1 MWAVALATAT
11 LAALS
16 AAPAAQAQLG
26 GGVLP
31 LPGGRQVPGYQADDG
46 RGFRNILPPGQ
57 NGLINAPQLGAFV
70 ASGARPPHS
79 DDQLRMYA
87 DLVFATPG
95 IDAAGLDRFFKD
107 ASFGV
112 KPGDVERSYS
122 PRGDVTIVRD
132 RGFGVP
138 HVYGNT
144 RAGSMFGAGYV
155 GGEDRLFFMDV
166 LRNLG
171 RGSLS
176 SFAGGANRSM
186 DRAQWL
192 ETPYTEADLQRQ
204 VDQLDDLYGAE
215 GKQIQDDVTAYVEG
229 INAYIADAKLNPLL
243 MPGEYAA
250 IGKPAGPDPWTA
262 RDVIATAALVGGIF
276 GKGGGSELDSAL
288 AYQAARQRFGRRRGT
303 RVWRDF
309 RAAEDPEAPATVHRK
324 RFPYQAQPK
333 KIRKGSLAL
342 PDRDSVEKAKA
353 VPEEA
358 GAAASGSSGG
368 PLDGLLAFPTANSNA
383 LLVSARESASG
394 RPIAVMG
401 PQTGYFAPQ
410 ILMEIDIH
418 GPGID
423 ARGASFP
430 GVNLYVQLGRGRDY
444 AFSATSAGQDIV
456 DTFASPLCEPGGGQ
470 PTKASM
476 HYRFRGQCVPIE
488 VLERTNSWQPSAGD
502 MAPAGSETLR
512 SERTQLGIV
521 TARATIK
528 GKPVIYTKL
537 RSTYLHEIDS
547 ARGFVDFNDPA
558 KMNNAQDFQRA
569 ASKIGYTFNW
579 LYADDR
585 DIAYYN
591 SGNNPVRSKRV
602 DPSLPTQGRFPWRR
616 YDADANT
623 AAYTS
628 FAAHPN
634 VINQTFLTSWNN
646 KPARGYRAADANFE
660 YTSIYRSE
668 PLDDR
673 IRASIRGSRK
683 MSLAQLVDA
692 METSGV
698 VDVRGDKV
706 LAFLLTALGR
716 QSDPAL
722 RDAIAKLR
730 AWRRDGSL
738 RKDADRDGV
747 YEHTEA
753 IRIMDA
759 WWPKLVDAQFGP
771 VLGEPLLER
780 FLAIKRL
787 DNDPNNG
794 GEHLG
799 SAYQGGTYGLVE
811 KDLRTLLGRKRLRRA
826 GYSRRSANVRG
837 RYSRVYC
844 GATRRRKATLP
855 RCRRALAS
863 SLKSALGMPAQ
874 ELYKDEVCESQPGLG
889 PQDPGRKAFDQYC
902 YDAVRFRPLGAAEQ
916 PLIHW
921 INRPTFQQI
930 VEIESHRPR

>member
-1 MWAVALATAT
+1 MALATAT
-11 LAALS
+11 VACAVT
-16 AAPAAQAQLG
+16 AAPVQAQLG
-26 GGVLP
+26 GGLLP
-31 LPGGRQVPGYQADDG
+31 LPGGQQVPAYQADDG

-57 NGLINAPQLGAFV
+57 NGLINGPQLGAF
-70 ASGARPPHS
+70 AAGGARPAHS
-79 DDQLRMYA
+79 DDQLKMYS

-95 IDAAGLDRFFKD
+95 ISAGNLDNFFKD

-112 KPGDVERSYS
+112 RPGDIERSYS
-122 PRGDVTIVRD
+122 PRGDVTILRD
-132 RGFGVP
+132 KGFGVP
-138 HVYGNT
+138 HVYGT
-144 RAGSMFGAGYV
+144 SRAGSMFGAGYV

-176 SFAGGANRSM
+176 TFAGGANREM
-186 DRAQWL
+186 DREQWL
-192 ETPYTEADLQRQ
+192 QTPYTEADLQRQ

-215 GKQIQDDVTAYVEG
+215 GKQIQDDAAAYVDG
-229 INAYIADAKLNPLL
+229 INAYIQAAKLNPAL

-250 IGKPAGPDPWTA
+250 IGRPAGPEPWSA

-276 GKGGGSELDSAL
+276 GKGGGRELDSAMV
-288 AYQAARQRFGRRRGT
+288 YQEARRRFGKRVGT

-309 RAAEDPEAPATVHRK
+309 RAAEDPEAPTTIRK
-324 RFPYQAQPK
+324 RFPYQVQPK
-333 KIRKGSLAL
+333 RVRKGSVAL
-342 PDRDSVEKAKA
+342 PDRGSVKKSKA
-353 VPEEA
+353 VE
-358 GAAASGSSGG
+358 GASASASTTNR

-383 LLVSARESASG
+383 LLVSARESQSG
-394 RPIAVMG
+394 KPIAVMG

-444 AFSATSAGQDIV
+444 AFSATSAGQDII
-456 DTFASPLCEPGGGQ
+456 DTFAAPLCDPAGGK
-470 PTKASM
+470 PTLASM
-476 HYRFRGQCVPIE
+476 HYRFRGKCEAIE
-488 VLERTNSWQPSAGD
+488 VLERRNTWMSSAGD
-502 MAPAGSETLR
+502 PTPSGSETLR
-512 SERTQLGIV
+512 AERTKLGIV

-528 GKPVIYTKL
+528 GKPVVYTKL
-537 RSTYLHEIDS
+537 RSTYLHEVDS

-558 KMNNAQDFQRA
+558 KMRNAQDFKRA
-569 ASKIGYTFNW
+569 AAKIGYAFNW

-591 SGNNPVRSKRV
+591 SGNNPVRAKGV
-602 DPSLPTQGRFPWRR
+602 DTSLPTQSKFPWRR
-616 YDADANT
+616 YDADNNLAR
-623 AAYTS
+623 YTS

-634 VINQTFLTSWNN
+634 VTNQSFLTSWNN
-646 KPARGYRAADANFE
+646 KQAPGFRAADANFE

-673 IRASIRGSRK
+673 IRAKIRGKSK
-683 MSLAQLVDA
+683 MNLPQLVDA

-698 VDVRGDKV
+698 VDLRADKV
-706 LAFLLTALGR
+706 LPFLLTALGKPR
-716 QSDPAL
+716 DPAL
-722 RDAIAKLR
+722 RGAMAKLR

-738 RKDADRDGV
+738 RKDANRDGV

-753 IRIMDA
+753 IRILDA
-759 WWPKLVDAQFGP
+759 WWPKLVEAQFAP
-771 VLGEPLLER
+771 TLGKPLLER
-780 FLAIKRL
+780 FLDIKRL
-787 DNDPNNG
+787 DNDPNNH

-826 GYSRRSANVRG
+826 GFSRGLASVRG
-837 RYSRVYC
+837 KYSRVYC
-844 GATRRRKATLP
+844 GATKRRKATL
-855 RCRRALAS
+855 RHCRRALSS
-863 SLKSALGMPAQ
+863 SLKSALGVGADK
-874 ELYKDEVCESQPGLG
+874 LYGDKVCASQPGLG
-889 PQDPGRKAFDQYC
+889 PKDPGRKALDQYC
-902 YDAVRFRPLGAAEQ
+902 FDSVRFRPLGAAEQ

-930 VEIESHRPR
+930 LEIQSHRPR

>member
-1 MWAVALATAT
+1 MALAAVV
-11 LAALS
+11 AGLS
-16 AAPAAQAQLG
+16 AYPAQAQLG

-31 LPGGRQVPGYQADDG
+31 LPDGQQVPSYQADDG
-46 RGFRNILPPGQ
+46 RGFRNVLPPGQ
-57 NGLINAPQLGAFV
+57 NGLINAPQLGAF
-70 ASGARPPHS
+70 AAGGARPAHS
-79 DDQLRMYA
+79 NDQLRMYA
-87 DLVFATPG
+87 DLVYATPG
-95 IDAAGLDRFFKD
+95 ISASGLDQFFKD

-112 KPGDVERSYS
+112 KPEDVERSYS
-122 PRGDVTIVRD
+122 PRADVTIVRD
-132 RGFGVP
+132 KGFGVP
-138 HVYGNT
+138 HVYGAT

-176 SFAGGANRSM
+176 SFAGGANREL
-186 DRAQWL
+186 DRDQWL
-192 ETPYTEADLQRQ
+192 QTPYTEADLQRQ
-204 VDQLDDLYGAE
+204 IDQLDDLYGTE
-215 GKQIQDDVTAYVEG
+215 GRQIQEDVGAYVEG
-229 INAYIADAKLNPLL
+229 INAYIAAAKLDPLL
-243 MPGEYAA
+243 LPGEYAA
-250 IGKPAGPDPWTA
+250 IGKPGGPEPWTV

-276 GKGGGSELDSAL
+276 GKGGGTELDSAL
-288 AYQAARQRFGRRRGT
+288 AYQEARRRFGKRPGT

-309 RAAEDPEAPATVHRK
+309 RSAEDPEAPTTVHRK
-324 RFPYQAQPK
+324 RFPYQVQPK
-333 KIRKGSLAL
+333 RVRRGSLAL
-342 PDRDSVEKAKA
+342 PDRGSVKKAEV
-353 VPEEA
+353 VPSEDES
-358 GAAASGSSGG
+358 GASSTGGG

-456 DTFASPLCEPGGGQ
+456 DTFATPLCEPDGGN
-470 PTKASM
+470 PTPSST
-476 HYRFRGQCVPIE
+476 HYRFRGRCLPIE

-502 MAPAGSETLR
+502 MTPAGSETLHA
-512 SERTQLGIV
+512 ERTQLGIV

-528 GKPVIYTKL
+528 GRPVIYTKL
-537 RSTYLHEIDS
+537 RSTYLHEVDS

-558 KMNNAQDFQRA
+558 RMRDASDFERA

-579 LYADDR
+579 FYADDR

-591 SGNNPVRSKRV
+591 SGNNPVRAKRV
-602 DPSLPTQGRFPWRR
+602 DPSLPTQSRFPWRR
-616 YDADANT
+616 FDPDANT

-634 VINQTFLTSWNN
+634 VVNQPFLTSWNN
-646 KPARGYRAADANFE
+646 KQAPGYRAADANFE

-673 IRASIRGSRK
+673 IRAKIRGAGK
-683 MSLAQLVDA
+683 MNLAQLVDA
-692 METSGV
+692 METAGV
-698 VDVRGDKV
+698 VDVRADKV
-706 LAFLLTALGR
+706 LPFLLTALGR

-722 RDAIAKLR
+722 RDAIAKLQ
-730 AWRRDGSL
+730 AWRHDGSA
-738 RKDADRDGV
+738 RKDADRNGV

-753 IRIMDA
+753 IRILDA
-759 WWPKLVDAQFGP
+759 WWPKLVDAQFAP
-771 VLGEPLLER
+771 VLGKPLLDR
-780 FLAIKRL
+780 FLAIKQL
-787 DNDPNNG
+787 DNEPNNHG
-794 GEHLG
+794 DHLG

-811 KDLRTLLGRKRLRRA
+811 KDLRTLLGPSRLRRA
-826 GYSRRSANVRG
+826 GYSRSIARVRG
-837 RYSRVYC
+837 RYSRIYC
-844 GATRRRKATLP
+844 GATLRRRATLR

-863 SLKSALGMPAQ
+863 SLKSAIGVPAQ
-874 ELYKDEVCESQPGLG
+874 TLYKDEVCESQPGLG
-889 PQDPGRKAFDQYC
+889 PEDSGRKPFDQAC
-902 YDAVRFRPLGAAEQ
+902 FDRVRFRPLGAAEQ